1 MTQLTLFGSKGSGS
15 AAVEMALRAA
25 DLEYRIVRASEWEAD
40 SAKDELQRF
49 NPLGQIPTLVLPNGL
64 VLTESAAILIN
75 LGLEYP
81 GHYILPNQPMDRA
94 LAIRG
99 LTFIAANCYS
109 AVSVSDY
116 PERWTTGKSKHAQ
129 ACVRAAARIQLH
141 RNWDIFFQTFA
152 IALDAD
158 QDAPGALAFL
168 TVVVSRW
175 SGTRKHLEKGN
186 AIATKILSRLESHP
200 RIATVLAEHSAA

>member
-141 RNWDIFFQTFA
+141 RNWT
-152 IALDAD
+152 
-158 QDAPGALAFL
+158 
-168 TVVVSRW
+168 S
-175 SGTRKHLEKGN
+175 SSKHLP
-186 AIATKILSRLESHP
+186 SHSMP
-200 RIATVLAEHSAA
+200 IKTRRVR